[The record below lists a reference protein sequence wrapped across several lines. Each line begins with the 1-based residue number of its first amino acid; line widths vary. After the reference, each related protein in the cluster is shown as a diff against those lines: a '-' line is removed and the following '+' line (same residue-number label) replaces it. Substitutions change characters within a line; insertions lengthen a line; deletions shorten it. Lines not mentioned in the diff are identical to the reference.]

1 MFKKK
6 LSVVMLASLGL
17 FGCDWNDDD
26 KKAVEEAVKDNV
38 TEEVVKPEGLN
49 VQVDLYNK
57 LPEDFHNA
65 YVSFYFDTDN
75 SGSIDENDFNIQVYF
90 ADRDPSITAEI
101 RYPIRENNAPSK
113 HHSIVERLGVV
124 NVDSSDGKSTIN
136 INIFPEPILADES
149 VNGSLGLD
157 SDGRPH
163 PVLNEYLELFEKA
176 KSATHFDTYVDYRG
190 DSPADRSRDFLSDG
204 GKVPL
209 QLTSNVF
216 SDSKD
221 DYDGETNYADIERV
235 TISFD

>member
-17 FGCDWNDDD
+17 FGCGSDND
-26 KKAVEEAVKDNV
+26 KKAVEENV

-49 VQVDLYNK
+49 IQVDLYNK

-101 RYPIRENNAPSK
+101 RHPIRENNAPSK
-113 HHSIVERLGVV
+113 HDFIVERLGVV
-124 NVDSSDGKSTIN
+124 NVDSSNGKSTIN

-157 SDGRPH
+157 SDGRPD

-209 QLTSNVF
+209 QLTSNIF

-235 TISFD
+235 SFSFN